1 MHPPNQPSDQPSVQ
15 APTQAPTRAPRRALT
30 TAQVDDLR
38 RAVQRAERR
47 SGLRFG
53 VFLGEPVGARR
64 HFAERLHTAL
74 GAESADAV
82 VVFVDPAGHGLEIVT
97 GPNARRRLSDGVCRL
112 TALSMATAFSAGDLI
127 GGLLYGIT
135 ALGDQATHHH

>member
-1 MHPPNQPSDQPSVQ
+1 MR
-15 APTQAPTRAPRRALT
+15 TPTRAPRRALT

-82 VVFVDPAGHGLEIVT
+82 VVFVDPAGHALEIVT
-97 GPNARRRLSDGVCRL
+97 GANARRRLSDGACRL

-127 GGLLYGIT
+127 GGLLHGIT
-135 ALGDQATHHH
+135 ALADQATPHH